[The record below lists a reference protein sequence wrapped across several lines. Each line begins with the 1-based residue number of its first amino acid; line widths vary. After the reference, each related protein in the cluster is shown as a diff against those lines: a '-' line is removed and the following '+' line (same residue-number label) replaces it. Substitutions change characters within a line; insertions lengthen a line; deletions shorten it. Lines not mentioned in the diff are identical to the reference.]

1 MARPK
6 GSRNKTTYPYVSEEK
21 IAKCVEE
28 LESLQTKVKEKKF
41 ELKQLKVAKEKYDKQ
56 KILNIIVNS
65 GLSTEEV
72 MKRLAADDAEEA
84 SEATLQDS
92 ETNNNTT
99 IESDIIQ

>member
-21 IAKCVEE
+21 IAKCAEE

-56 KILNIIVNS
+56 KILDIIVSS
-65 GLSTEEV
+65 GMSTEEV
-72 MKRLAADDAEEA
+72 MKRLAADDTEGTDESA
-84 SEATLQDS
+84 LQENETDS
-92 ETNNNTT
+92 TT

>member
-6 GSRNKTTYPYVSEEK
+6 GSRNKTTYPCVSEEK
-21 IAKCVEE
+21 IAKCAEE

-56 KILNIIVNS
+56 KILDIIVNS

-72 MKRLAADDAEEA
+72 MKRLAADDTEEA
-84 SEATLQDS
+84 SEDTLQDN
-92 ETNNNTT
+92 EANNNAT